1 MADKKIN
8 VTISDEKMSDE
19 IKEELKSADEVHIRK
34 SGDDGNE
41 VEIDISKKKK
51 TVEVN
56 VDKDGKKA
64 KVKIGLSGIK
74 VEDKNGSKVNIQF
87 IPILLFVLAILGVF
101 LFFIYKV
108 IEVIF
113 N

>member
-1 MADKKIN
+1 MAEKKIN
-8 VTISDEKMSDE
+8 VTITDEKINKKINDE
-19 IKEELKSADEVHIRK
+19 IKNADEVHIHK
-34 SGDDGNE
+34 TGEDGEE
-41 VEIDISKKKK
+41 VDIDISKKKK

-56 VDKDGKKA
+56 VDKDGKKE

-74 VEDKNGSKVNIQF
+74 VEDENGSKVNIQF
-87 IPILLFVLAILGVF
+87 VPIFLFVLAILGIF
-101 LFFIYKV
+101 LFFVYKV